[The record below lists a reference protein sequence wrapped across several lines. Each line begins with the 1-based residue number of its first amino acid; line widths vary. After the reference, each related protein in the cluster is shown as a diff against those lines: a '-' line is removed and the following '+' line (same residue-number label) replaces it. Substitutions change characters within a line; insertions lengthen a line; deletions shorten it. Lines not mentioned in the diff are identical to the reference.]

1 MFGGMTHIAREEIVR
16 VLRRGEHAIP
26 GPIDHDHWIC
36 CPIGGPPVVIRS
48 QYTDGGAFVDSEV
61 IPPPRQDL
69 YLRDAEAKWTAGVA
83 YEDWIAA
90 HADLAGAPV
99 D

>member
-48 QYTDGGAFVDSEV
+48 QYTDGGAFVGSEV